1 MSTIRLPEIEWECV
15 LFLETP
21 DGTELTVYSD
31 CTASTK
37 GEAELWCEGLS
48 KRMKMALVG
57 CEAMVKGTSQRVT
70 EPPKRQSNVI
80 ALPAPAQATEVK
92 VDEPFFE
99 KAYFTKNE
107 DRPVMGGPEEA
118 SYD

>member
-15 LFLETP
+15 LFLETA

-48 KRMKMALVG
+48 KRMKMSLVG

-70 EPPKRQSNVI
+70 APTERPKQVI
-80 ALPAPAQATEVK
+80 ALPAPVTPPAV
-92 VDEPFFE
+92 VPPEPFFD

-107 DRPVMGGPEEA
+107 DRPVMGGSEEA